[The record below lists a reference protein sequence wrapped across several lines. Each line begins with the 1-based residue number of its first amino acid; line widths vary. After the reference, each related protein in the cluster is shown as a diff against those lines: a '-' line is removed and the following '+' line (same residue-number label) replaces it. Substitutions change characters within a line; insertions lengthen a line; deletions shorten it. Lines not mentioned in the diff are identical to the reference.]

1 MSGAG
6 KRRRGEMTHILVTN
20 DDGVHTPGLPALAH
34 ALRAVGDVTVFV
46 PEHNWSAG
54 GHVKTL
60 HKPLRAWDSILADG
74 SPVVVSNGAPSDC
87 VALAM
92 LGLVPKAVDIVVSG
106 INAGPNLGY
115 DLTYSGTV
123 TAAMEAVINGA
134 PGIAI
139 SLCVPES
146 AGEDVYLP
154 AANFAARAVRSILR
168 QKLPKAILLNI
179 NIPFLPEEKIRGVRI
194 TKQGLRVYRDELVT
208 RMDPRGKPYYWI
220 GGGPPGGVAEE
231 ESDFSAVSQGFISVT
246 PVQLDLTAYDAMKS
260 MREWTWGET

>member
-1 MSGAG
+1 
-6 KRRRGEMTHILVTN
+6 MTHILVTN
-20 DDGVHTPGLPALAH
+20 DDGLHATALPVLVQ
-34 ALRAVGDVTVFV
+34 ALREIGDVTVCV

-60 HKPLRAWDSILADG
+60 HKPLRARAAKLADG
-74 SPVVVSNGAPSDC
+74 TPAIVSNGAPSDC

-92 LGLVPKAVDIVVSG
+92 LGLVPIAVDVVVSG

-134 PGIAI
+134 PGIAV
-139 SLCVPES
+139 SLCVSES
-146 AGEDVYLP
+146 AEGCSYVP
-154 AANFAARAVRSILR
+154 AANVTVQTVQTVLR
-168 QKLPKAILLNI
+168 EKLPPGILLNV
-179 NIPFLPEEKIRGVRI
+179 NIPCLPQEKLRGVRI
-194 TKQGLRVYRDELVT
+194 TKQGLRVYQDELVR

-220 GGGPPGGVAEE
+220 GGGPPEGVLEE
-231 ESDFSAVSQGFISVT
+231 DSDFWAVSNGFISIT

-260 MREWTWGET
+260 IREWSWGGNPGERRGGEDA

>member
-1 MSGAG
+1 
-6 KRRRGEMTHILVTN
+6 MTHILVTN
-20 DDGVHTPGLPALAH
+20 DDGVHAPGLPVLMQALQSE
-34 ALRAVGDVTVFV
+34 GEVTVCV

-60 HKPLRAWDSILADG
+60 HKPLRAWDSKLADG
-74 SPVVVSNGAPSDC
+74 SPVLVSNGAPSDC

-92 LGLVPKAVDIVVSG
+92 LGLVPKSVDIVVSG

-123 TAAMEAVINGA
+123 TAAMEAVISGV

-146 AGEDVYLP
+146 AAEYTYQT
-154 AANFAARAVRSILR
+154 AADFAARAVRTVL
-168 QKLPKAILLNI
+168 QNGLPAGILLNI
-179 NIPFLPEEKIRGVRI
+179 NIPCLPEDSIRGVRI

-220 GGGPPGGVAEE
+220 GGGPPEGVLEE
-231 ESDFSAVSQGFISVT
+231 NTDFWAVSKGYISVT
-246 PVQLDLTAYDAMKS
+246 PVQLNLTAYDALDNI
-260 MREWTWGET
+260 RAWAWGEGGSGA

>member
-1 MSGAG
+1 
-6 KRRRGEMTHILVTN
+6 MTHILVTN
-20 DDGVHTPGLPALAH
+20 DDGIHAPGLPVLAQ
-34 ALRAVGDVTVFV
+34 ALRSEGEVTVCV

-60 HKPLRAWDSILADG
+60 HKPLRVWESKLADD
-74 SPVVVSNGAPSDC
+74 SPTLVTSGAPSDC

-92 LGLVPKAVDIVVSG
+92 LGLVPSAVDLVVSG

-123 TAAMEAVINGA
+123 TAAMEAVINGV
-134 PGIAI
+134 PGIAV

-146 AGEDVYLP
+146 AEECSYQ
-154 AANFAARAVRSILR
+154 AAAEFTAHAVRTVLR
-168 QKLPKAILLNI
+168 NGLPQGILLNI
-179 NIPFLPEEKIRGVRI
+179 NIPCPSGGKARGLRI

-220 GGGPPGGVAEE
+220 GGGPPDGVLEE
-231 ESDFSAVSQGFISVT
+231 ESDFWAVSRGYISIT
-246 PVQLDLTAYDAMKS
+246 PVQLDLTAYDTMKS
-260 MREWTWGET
+260 LREWAWEDGGGNA

>member
-1 MSGAG
+1 
-6 KRRRGEMTHILVTN
+6 MTHILITN
-20 DDGVHTPGLPALAH
+20 DDGVDAPSLPLLAQ
-34 ALRAVGDVTVFV
+34 ALRKVGEATVCV

-60 HKPLRAWDSILADG
+60 HKPLRARDSKLADG
-74 SPVVVSNGAPSDC
+74 SPAIVTSGAPSDC

-92 LGLVPKAVDIVVSG
+92 LGLVHPSVDIVVSG

-134 PGIAI
+134 PGIAV
-139 SLCVPES
+139 SLYVTDPTAEC
-146 AGEDVYLP
+146 DYQP
-154 AANFAARAVRSILR
+154 AANFAARAVRSVLR
-168 QKLPKAILLNI
+168 RSLPTGILLNI
-179 NIPFLPEEKIRGVRI
+179 NIPSLPEEKIRGVRI

-220 GGGPPGGVAEE
+220 GGGPPEGVLEE
-231 ESDFSAVSQGFISVT
+231 DTDFWAVSKGYISVT
-246 PVQLDLTAYDAMKS
+246 PVQLDLTAYGAVQA
-260 MREWTWGET
+260 MREWTWGEGGTDA